1 MIGDLQMQIHITTG
15 LQFFAYQISLPKT
28 LKFTQV

>member
-1 MIGDLQMQIHITTG
+1 MIGDLKMQIHIIAG

-28 LKFTQV
+28 LKFTQI